1 MRFMPLSLLAV
12 PAGSLLPARNP
23 EKPLTGQSTAW
34 GGEAGCITVAAAAKK
49 VEVDDKNGRMRFYER
64 LGRQPDYTL
73 K

>member
-1 MRFMPLSLLAV
+1 MPLSLLAALAS
-12 PAGSLLPARNP
+12 PLLPARNP

-34 GGEAGCITVAAAAKK
+34 GGEAGCITADATAKK
-49 VEVDDKNGRMRFYER
+49 IGDDDENGRMRFHER